1 MAFGTYWRSTVATAP
16 KDEVQPAAPQQSESF
31 DWGEDYPLGRPAV
44 LTYHEIEPEH
54 SADLY
59 RISRDELEQHLRLVA
74 EFRHAKRALASP
86 PVVTFDDGHE
96 SNYRYAPELLAKYR
110 CRAMF
115 FITAGFVESQPTS
128 MKWSQARELASLG
141 HEIQSHSW
149 SHRCLTH
156 CAPDDLR
163 EQLRRSREMIE
174 ERIGMPVDAISIP
187 YGRWNRQ
194 VLEAC
199 AQSGYR
205 RVYTSDPW
213 LPPAERAGVDV
224 RGRLTIR
231 NTMGPEDLRR
241 LLTISGLPLRF
252 QQAKYQFKQTVKRIL
267 GDRLYHRLWTRFVG
281 RDEPAEMK

>member
-1 MAFGTYWRSTVATAP
+1 MAFGMYWRSAIATAP
-16 KDEVQPAAPQQSESF
+16 KDEARPATPQQSEAF
-31 DWGEDYPLGRPAV
+31 DWGPEYPLGRPAV

-54 SADLY
+54 SGDLY
-59 RISRDELEQHLRLVA
+59 RISRDELERHLQVVA
-74 EFRHAKRALASP
+74 EFRHAKPALASP

-96 SNYRYAPELLAKYR
+96 SNYRYGPALLEKYG

-115 FITAGFVESQPTS
+115 FITAGFIELQPTS
-128 MKWSQARELASLG
+128 MTWAQVRELASLG

-156 CAPDDLR
+156 CSSEDLR
-163 EQLRRSREMIE
+163 EQLRRSRETIE
-174 ERIGMPVDAISIP
+174 ERIGMPVEAISIP
-187 YGRWNRQ
+187 YGRWNRS

-213 LPPAERAGVDV
+213 LPPAERAGVDL
-224 RGRLTIR
+224 RGRLTVR
-231 NTMGPEDLRR
+231 NSMGPDHLRR
-241 LLTISGLPLRF
+241 ILTMDGLPLRI

-267 GDRLYHRLWTRFVG
+267 GDRIYHRLWTRFVG

>member
-1 MAFGTYWRSTVATAP
+1 MYWRSAIATAP
-16 KDEVQPAAPQQSESF
+16 KEEARPAAPQQSEAF
-31 DWGEDYPLGRPAV
+31 DWGPEYPLGRPAV

-59 RISRDELEQHLRLVA
+59 RISRDELERHLQVVA
-74 EFRHAKRALASP
+74 EFRHAKPALASP

-96 SNYRYAPELLAKYR
+96 SNYRYGPALLEKYG

-115 FITAGFVESQPTS
+115 FITASFIESQPAS
-128 MKWSQARELASLG
+128 MTWAQVRELASLG

-156 CAPDDLR
+156 CSPEDLR
-163 EQLRRSREMIE
+163 EQLRRSRETIE

-199 AQSGYR
+199 AQSSYR

-231 NTMGPEDLRR
+231 STMTPDDLRR
-241 LLTISGLPLRF
+241 LLTMRGFPLRF
-252 QQAKYQFKQTVKRIL
+252 QQAKYEFKQTVKRIL
-267 GDRLYHRLWTRFVG
+267 GDRIYHRLWTRFVG

>member
-1 MAFGTYWRSTVATAP
+1 
-16 KDEVQPAAPQQSESF
+16 
-31 DWGEDYPLGRPAV
+31 

-59 RISRDELEQHLRLVA
+59 RISCDELERHLQLVA
-74 EFRHAKRALASP
+74 ELRHAKRTLASP

-96 SNYRYAPELLAKYR
+96 SNYRYAPALLEKYG

-115 FITAGFVESQPTS
+115 FITAGFVESQPAS
-128 MKWSQARELASLG
+128 MTWSQVRELASLG

-156 CAPDDLR
+156 CSPEDLR
-163 EQLRRSREMIE
+163 EQLQRSREMIE
-174 ERIGMPVDAISIP
+174 ERAGRRVDAISIP
-187 YGRWNRQ
+187 YGRWNHR

-199 AQSGYR
+199 AECGYR

-231 NTMGPEDLRR
+231 NTMGRDDLRQ
-241 LLTISGLPLRF
+241 LLTMHGLPLRF

-267 GDRLYHRLWTRFVG
+267 GDRIYHRLWTRFVG